1 MKGILTK
8 MKIIFMGTPDFS
20 VPTLDAIKKDGNE
33 IVLVVTQPDKKK
45 GRKGILT
52 PPPVKEWAVKN
63 NISIFQPVKLRE
75 KQNIEELEKYE
86 ADVIVVAAFGQIL
99 PKEVLDMPKYGCINV
114 HASLL
119 PKYRGASPI
128 QWAILNGDDETGVTT
143 MQMGVG
149 LDDGDILL
157 QKKVPISSE
166 DTGGSLFDKLSKVGA
181 DLLIE
186 TLHRIEKNDIVR
198 IPQDDEKATHV
209 GLIKKDFGILS
220 FDEEN
225 KYILN
230 KIRALNPWPSAFT
243 FYKDKMVKI
252 WKAKSV
258 SFNNKGYEYGDLVVE
273 NKDELLVVTR
283 NGAISILELQEEG
296 KKRIKAADFLRGHKI
311 EKGDKFISK

>member
-1 MKGILTK
+1 

-33 IVLVVTQPDKKK
+33 IVLVVTRPDKKK

-143 MQMGVG
+143 MQMDIG

>member
-8 MKIIFMGTPDFS
+8 MKVIFMGTPDFS

-296 KKRIKAADFLRGHKI
+296 KKRMHAADFLRGHKI

>member
-1 MKGILTK
+1 

-52 PPPVKEWAVKN
+52 PPPVKEWALKN

>member
-1 MKGILTK
+1 

-181 DLLIE
+181 DLLVE

-283 NGAISILELQEEG
+283 NGAISILELQKEG

>member
-143 MQMGVG
+143 MQMDIG

-166 DTGGSLFDKLSKVGA
+166 DTGGSLFDKISKIGA

>member
-1 MKGILTK
+1 

-296 KKRIKAADFLRGHKI
+296 KKRMHAADFLRGHKI

>member
-1 MKGILTK
+1 

-181 DLLIE
+181 DLLVE

-296 KKRIKAADFLRGHKI
+296 KKRMQAADFLRGHKI

>member
-1 MKGILTK
+1 

-143 MQMGVG
+143 MQMDIG

>member
-8 MKIIFMGTPDFS
+8 MKVIFMGTPDFS

-296 KKRIKAADFLRGHKI
+296 KKRMQAADFLRGHKI

>member
-1 MKGILTK
+1 

-143 MQMGVG
+143 MQMDIG

-258 SFNNKGYEYGDLVVE
+258 SFNNKGYEYGDLVIE

>member
-8 MKIIFMGTPDFS
+8 MKVIFMGTPDFS

-143 MQMGVG
+143 MQMDIG

>member
-8 MKIIFMGTPDFS
+8 MKVIFMGTPDFS

-166 DTGGSLFDKLSKVGA
+166 DTGGSLFDKISKIGA

>member
-52 PPPVKEWAVKN
+52 PPPVKEWAVRN

>member
-1 MKGILTK
+1 

-143 MQMGVG
+143 MQMDIG

-243 FYKDKMVKI
+243 FYNDKMVKI

>member
-8 MKIIFMGTPDFS
+8 MKVIFMGTPDFS

-143 MQMGVG
+143 MQMDIG

-166 DTGGSLFDKLSKVGA
+166 DTGGLLFDKLSKVGA
-181 DLLIE
+181 DLLVE

-296 KKRIKAADFLRGHKI
+296 KKRMHAADFLRGHKI

>member
-166 DTGGSLFDKLSKVGA
+166 DTGGSLFDKISKIGA

>member
-1 MKGILTK
+1 

-75 KQNIEELEKYE
+75 KQNIEELEKYD

>member
-1 MKGILTK
+1 

-143 MQMGVG
+143 MQMDIG

-166 DTGGSLFDKLSKVGA
+166 DTGGSLFDKISKIGA

>member
-8 MKIIFMGTPDFS
+8 MKVIFMGTPDFS

-86 ADVIVVAAFGQIL
+86 VDVIVVAAFGQIL

-143 MQMGVG
+143 MQMDIG

-181 DLLIE
+181 DLLVE

>member
-8 MKIIFMGTPDFS
+8 MKVIFMGTPDFS

-52 PPPVKEWAVKN
+52 PPPVKEWALKN

>member
-1 MKGILTK
+1 

-143 MQMGVG
+143 MQMDIG

-181 DLLIE
+181 DLLVE

>member
-1 MKGILTK
+1 MKV
-8 MKIIFMGTPDFS
+8 IFMGTPDFS

>member
-1 MKGILTK
+1 

-296 KKRIKAADFLRGHKI
+296 KKRMQAADFLRGHKI

>member
-1 MKGILTK
+1 

-181 DLLIE
+181 DLLVE

>member
-1 MKGILTK
+1 

>member
-1 MKGILTK
+1 

-243 FYKDKMVKI
+243 FYNDKMVKI

>member
-1 MKGILTK
+1 

-86 ADVIVVAAFGQIL
+86 VDVIVVAAFGQIL

-143 MQMGVG
+143 MQMDIG

-181 DLLIE
+181 DLLVE

>member
-1 MKGILTK
+1 

-75 KQNIEELEKYE
+75 KQNIEKLEKYE

>member
-1 MKGILTK
+1 

-243 FYKDKMVKI
+243 FYNDKMVKI

-296 KKRIKAADFLRGHKI
+296 KKRMHAADFLRGHKI

>member
-8 MKIIFMGTPDFS
+8 MKVIFMGTPDFS

-181 DLLIE
+181 DLLVE

>member
-1 MKGILTK
+1 

-166 DTGGSLFDKLSKVGA
+166 DTGGSLFDKISKIGA

>member
-1 MKGILTK
+1 

-258 SFNNKGYEYGDLVVE
+258 SFNNKGYEYGDLVIE

>member
-1 MKGILTK
+1 

-52 PPPVKEWAVKN
+52 PPPVKEWAVRN

>member
-1 MKGILTK
+1 

-52 PPPVKEWAVKN
+52 PPPVKEWAVEN

>member
-181 DLLIE
+181 DLLVE

>member
-243 FYKDKMVKI
+243 FYNDKMVKI

>member
-1 MKGILTK
+1 M
-8 MKIIFMGTPDFS
+8 
-20 VPTLDAIKKDGNE
+20 
-33 IVLVVTQPDKKK
+33 
-45 GRKGILT
+45 
-52 PPPVKEWAVKN
+52 
-63 NISIFQPVKLRE
+63 
-75 KQNIEELEKYE
+75 
-86 ADVIVVAAFGQIL
+86 
-99 PKEVLDMPKYGCINV
+99 
-114 HASLL
+114 
-119 PKYRGASPI
+119 
-128 QWAILNGDDETGVTT
+128 
-143 MQMGVG
+143 
-149 LDDGDILL
+149 
-157 QKKVPISSE
+157 
-166 DTGGSLFDKLSKVGA
+166 
-181 DLLIE
+181 
-186 TLHRIEKNDIVR
+186 HRIEKNDIVR